1 MGTGFLIVIYD
12 PRTSGLLQHAQLI
25 YSLVFRL
32 LVADILLDLL
42 FVFADGGYKVSSRP
56 ELLAGKVPFL
66 TGVGPC
72 YVNRTLAFDITYH
85 LGNTMHVVR
94 MQTADFNAQ
103 PLVSCQFC

>member
-1 MGTGFLIVIYD
+1 MSR
-12 PRTSGLLQHAQLI
+12 PRRLLQHAQLI

-42 FVFADGGYKVSSRP
+42 FIFADGGYKVSSRP

-66 TGVGPC
+66 TGLGPC

-85 LGNTMHVVR
+85 LGNTILGRYAAHHMHVIR
-94 MQTADFNAQ
+94 LQTADFNARL
-103 PLVSCQFC
+103 LVSCHFC